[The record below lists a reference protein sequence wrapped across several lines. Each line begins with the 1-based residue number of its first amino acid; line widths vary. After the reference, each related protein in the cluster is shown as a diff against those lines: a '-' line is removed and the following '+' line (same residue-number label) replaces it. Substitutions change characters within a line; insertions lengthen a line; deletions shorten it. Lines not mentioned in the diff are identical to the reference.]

1 MVRTQEARCCGAAV
15 FSPWGWSPPL
25 KARAPLLSSVRGGDR
40 ASRLVHLM
48 SHKEG
53 RRLLICPATGHAVND
68 PVGPFCGDHGA
79 RMFSDCRSEEH
90 TSELQSHHDLVC
102 RLLLEKKKKTK

>member
-68 PVGPFCGDHGA
+68 PVGPFCGD
-79 RMFSDCRSEEH
+79 RSEEH
-90 TSELQSHHDLVC
+90 TSELQSPMYLVC
-102 RLLLEKKKKTK
+102 RLLLEKKKMSRNRPKALRSA